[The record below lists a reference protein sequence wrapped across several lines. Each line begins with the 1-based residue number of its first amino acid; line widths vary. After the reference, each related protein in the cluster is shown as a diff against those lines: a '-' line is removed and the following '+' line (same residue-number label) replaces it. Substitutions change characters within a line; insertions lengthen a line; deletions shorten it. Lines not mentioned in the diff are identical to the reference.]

1 MRPTKKQIEAYKEM
15 AKTSPDSMKAM
26 IEANLKATCDKYAVT
41 QVLDKLCWTPTIAAK
56 AIGMKSRNTI
66 LNWVKKTR
74 RGEMDMPFLGGRTK
88 GALVF
93 IPVREFLDWYG
104 YAGQN

>member
-1 MRPTKKQIEAYKEM
+1 MRNEDYLKLCAKYPVTK
-15 AKTSPDSMKAM
+15 
-26 IEANLKATCDKYAVT
+26 
-41 QVLDKLCWTPTIAAK
+41 VLDKLCWTPTVAAK

-74 RGEMDMPFLGGRTK
+74 RGEMDMPFLGGRAK

>member
-1 MRPTKKQIEAYKEM
+1 MRNEEYLKLC
-15 AKTSPDSMKAM
+15 AKYP
-26 IEANLKATCDKYAVT
+26 VT
-41 QVLDKLCWTPTIAAK
+41 QVLDKLCWTPTVAAK